1 MADKLKQIPQKVL
14 EWWNKFSVKQKTLIA
29 SIAAIVI
36 IGLVILAKIV
46 TTPTLIPISACE
58 NTKEAAKVKKLLDDE
73 NIFYDTTTDGLV
85 FSVKAEDQANVAI
98 LLGENGIP
106 ATTYDLSNV
115 FDGGFST
122 TEADKSKKY
131 QLYLEGQIKEHLES
145 LEAVESAQVK
155 LNMPVDDGTIL
166 AKEQDTYASVMLT
179 MADKDAIDEEM
190 ASGLAKWIAT
200 AIGNDDTNNISIM
213 STAGNALFIGTDS
226 NSVAGSASSQL
237 SYRSKQENLIKNQV
251 KEVVLGTSVYD
262 NVSVGMKLDI
272 NFDLTDSTNHEYYTP
287 EGTDHGPIDSQRNYS
302 SSATGGTAGVPG
314 TDTNGDDTTVVMPDG
329 TQSTQEITDEQYQY
343 KTSERITNSKGS
355 GAAISY
361 DDSSM
366 TVVANRYRTYEEDV
380 LRESG
385 ELDDMTFDEFVAQN
399 REKVKIDV
407 DPDFVQMVANT
418 TGFPEENIM
427 VVAYEV
433 PFFKYSDGGGKGVMD
448 YLPLI
453 IAVMIMLMLGYVVF
467 RSTRK
472 EQMVETEPE
481 LSVES
486 LLSSTKEAQENL
498 ENIGF
503 SEKSETRVLI
513 EKFVDEN
520 PAAAASLLRNWL
532 NEEWE

>member
-1 MADKLKQIPQKVL
+1 MADKLKQIPQKAL
-14 EWWNKFSVKQKTLIA
+14 EWWNKFSAKQKTLIA
-29 SIAAIVI
+29 SIAVAVI
-36 IGLVILAKIV
+36 IGLVILTKIV
-46 TTPTLIPISACE
+46 TTPTLIPIRECE
-58 NTKEAAKVKKLLDDE
+58 NTKEASEIKKLLDEAD
-73 NIFYDTTTDGLV
+73 IYYKTSTDGLV
-85 FSVKAEDQANVAI
+85 FNVKAEDQANVAI

-115 FDGGFST
+115 FSGGFST

-131 QLYLEGQIKEHLES
+131 QLYLEGQLKEQMES
-145 LEAVESAQVK
+145 LDAIENARVK

-166 AKEQDTYASVMLT
+166 AKEQDTYASVILSLT
-179 MADKDAIDEEM
+179 DKDAIDEEM

-213 STAGNALFIGTDS
+213 DTAGNGLFMGTDS
-226 NSVAGSASSQL
+226 DSVAGSASSQL

-262 NVSVGMKLDI
+262 NVSVGMKLAI
-272 NFDLTDSTNHEYYTP
+272 NFDKTNSTVHEYFTP
-287 EGTDHGPIDSQRNYS
+287 EGTEHGPIDSERNYA
-302 SSATGGTAGVPG
+302 SSATGGTAGTPG
-314 TDTNGDDTTVVMPDG
+314 TDANDDDTTVVLPDG
-329 TQSTQEITDEQYQY
+329 TQSTQEITDEQRQY
-343 KTSERITNSKGS
+343 KTSEEVRNSEGS
-355 GAAISY
+355 GATISY

-366 TVVANRYRTYEEDV
+366 TVVANTYRIYEEDE
-380 LRESG
+380 LRENG
-385 ELDDMTFDEFVAQN
+385 TLDDMTFDEFVAAN
-399 REKVKIDV
+399 REKEKIEV

-433 PFFKYSDGGGKGVMD
+433 PFFNYSDGSGKGVMD

-453 IAVMIMLMLGYVVF
+453 IAALIMLMLGYVVF

-472 EQMVETEPE
+472 EQLAEIEPE

-503 SEKSETRVLI
+503 SEKSETRILI

>member
-1 MADKLKQIPQKVL
+1 MADKLKQIPQKAL

-29 SIAAIVI
+29 SIALAVV
-36 IGLVILAKIV
+36 IGLVILMKIV
-46 TTPTLIPISACE
+46 TTPTMIPIRECE
-58 NTKEAAKVKKLLDDE
+58 NTKEAGEVKKLLE
-73 NIFYDTTTDGLV
+73 EANIGYETSTDGLV
-85 FSVKAEDQANVAI
+85 FSVKAQDQANTAI

-106 ATTYDLSNV
+106 ATTYDLNNV
-115 FDGGFST
+115 FDGGFSI
-122 TEADKSKKY
+122 TEGDKSKKY
-131 QLYLEGQIKEHLES
+131 QLYLEEQLREHLKS
-145 LEAVESAQVK
+145 LDAIESAKVK

-166 AKEQDTYASVMLT
+166 AKEQDTYASVILSMT
-179 MADKDAIDEEM
+179 DKDAVDEEM

-213 STAGNALFIGTDS
+213 DTAGNALFLGTDS

-272 NFDLTDSTNHEYYTP
+272 DFDQTDSTNHRFYT
-287 EGTDHGPIDSQRNYS
+287 ENGAEHGPIDSERNYN
-302 SSATGGTAGVPG
+302 SSATGGVAGTPG
-314 TDTNGDDTTVVMPDG
+314 TDANDDDTTYVMPDG
-329 TQSTQEITDEQYQY
+329 TTSSQEVTDEQRQY
-343 KTSERITNSKGS
+343 KTSEEIINSKGS
-355 GAAISY
+355 GAKISY
-361 DDSSM
+361 DESSM
-366 TVVANRYRTYEEDV
+366 TVVANSYRIYEEDN
-380 LRESG
+380 LRENG
-385 ELDDMTFDEFVAQN
+385 TLDDMTFDEFVAAN
-399 REKVKIDV
+399 REKKKIDV

-418 TGFPEENIM
+418 TGFPVENIM

-433 PFFKYSDGGGKGVMD
+433 PFFNYSDGGGKGIMD

-453 IAVMIMLMLGYVVF
+453 IAALIMLMLGYVVF

-472 EQMVETEPE
+472 EQLAEVEPE

-503 SEKSETRVLI
+503 SEKSETRILI

-520 PAAAASLLRNWL
+520 PSAAASLLRNWL